1 MNNYTYVS
9 IIALYCYIFL
19 FISLSASKKTKLIKA
34 FMTLL
39 MAMMFWTGGSFF
51 MRSMFGPSVKF
62 WYDISLLG
70 LCLVPYAFISFVHE
84 FLFNSPHKKILFG
97 SFFLSDFSLLMLQQ
111 NSCCQ
116 HLNIQ

>member
-51 MRSMFGPSVKF
+51 
-62 WYDISLLG
+62 
-70 LCLVPYAFISFVHE
+70 
-84 FLFNSPHKKILFG
+84 
-97 SFFLSDFSLLMLQQ
+97 LSDFSLLMLQQ

>member
-39 MAMMFWTGGSFF
+39 MAMMFCTGGSFF
-51 MRSMFGPSVKF
+51 MRLLVLSMNF
-62 WYDISLLG
+62 YLIHL
-70 LCLVPYAFISFVHE
+70 I
-84 FLFNSPHKKILFG
+84 KKILFG

>member
-39 MAMMFWTGGSFF
+39 MAMMFWTGGSF
-51 MRSMFGPSVKF
+51 
-62 WYDISLLG
+62 
-70 LCLVPYAFISFVHE
+70 
-84 FLFNSPHKKILFG
+84 
-97 SFFLSDFSLLMLQQ
+97 LMLQQ
-111 NSCCQ
+111 NSCCR

>member
-51 MRSMFGPSVKF
+51 MRSMFQ
-62 WYDISLLG
+62 
-70 LCLVPYAFISFVHE
+70 
-84 FLFNSPHKKILFG
+84 
-97 SFFLSDFSLLMLQQ
+97 LLMYFLAFE
-111 NSCCQ
+111 
-116 HLNIQ
+116 LWT

>member
-62 WYDISLLG
+62 WYDISLLV
-70 LCLVPYAFISFVHE
+70 LSMNFYLIHPI
-84 FLFNSPHKKILFG
+84 KKILFG